1 MIMMKE
7 LSSLGG
13 KSTHFRCFGSLS
25 KQSTQIQTNQAQ
37 LVGWSK
43 FLSHTEYVEIESNGR
58 TQLSHCC
65 SLYQKQKEKKM
76 NILVLVFD
84 FRHSYTL

>member
-37 LVGWSK
+37 SVGWSK

-65 SLYQKQKEKKM
+65 SLYQKQKEKK
-76 NILVLVFD
+76 NEHFGIS
-84 FRHSYTL
+84 FRF